1 MNPKFALKKN
11 LYYFKYIIYN
21 MASVGYY
28 QNSHLATP
36 PVGSIMEYL
45 GATDPDG
52 WIICNGTARTN
63 NQDGRYNALN
73 SLAIGT
79 GGSGISNYTPP
90 DLRGK
95 FLIGASST
103 YPLSSTSGN
112 ATVTLIEANLPSHS
126 HSMDHQ
132 HYVNFNGNTAA
143 YPNWYTNNASFGNG
157 AYVYTN
163 NAQGI
168 PTSYPLV
175 LNGSSYGYP
184 NYNVGKTITDATGSG
199 TAFSIL
205 PPYRAVNYIIKY

>member
-1 MNPKFALKKN
+1 
-11 LYYFKYIIYN
+11 

-90 DLRGK
+90 DLQNQ
-95 FLIGASST
+95 FPIGASST
-103 YPLSSTSGN
+103 YTLNSTGGN
-112 ATVTLIEANLPSHS
+112 ATTTLSNLPAHT
-126 HSMDHQ
+126 HGTEHQ
-132 HYVNFNGNTAA
+132 HYVGAA
-143 YPNWYTNNASFGNG
+143 WGGRSVAVYYNYGIASANSSGGQLSVANQ
-157 AYVYTN
+157 YV
-163 NAQGI
+163 I
-168 PTSYPLV
+168 PTSGSLV
-175 LNGSSYGYP
+175 YDGNGQP
-184 NYNVGKTITDATGSG
+184 NIGVTKTSTDAAGSG

-205 PPYRAVNYIIKY
+205 PPYVAVNYIIKY